1 MYIEYVIWNEVCN
14 IENEMLI
21 FNNESTLEKEN
32 ISEKKFKIIV
42 KINTL
47 SNIWNIIESVR
58 FKIWLRFSKFFRNSI
73 GMIYF
78 QKSWNNSE
86 KNYGLSFFYFP
97 RLPFFLWGNSK
108 KVV

>member
-14 IENEMLI
+14 FENEMLI

-58 FKIWLRFSKFFRNSI
+58 FKIWLRFSKFLRNSI

-78 QKSWNNSE
+78 QKSE
-86 KNYGLSFFYFP
+86 IIPKKIMDYLFP
-97 RLPFFLWGNSK
+97 IF
-108 KVV
+108 

>member
-14 IENEMLI
+14 FENEMLI

-47 SNIWNIIESVR
+47 SNTWNIIESVR
-58 FKIWLRFSKFFRNSI
+58 FKIWFRFSKFLRNSI
-73 GMIYF
+73 GMIWL
-78 QKSWNNSE
+78 SETWNNSE
-86 KNYGLSFFYFP
+86 KNYGLSFSYFL
-97 RLPFFLWGNSK
+97 RFLFLLWGNSK

>member
-14 IENEMLI
+14 FENEMLI

-47 SNIWNIIESVR
+47 SNTWNIIESVR
-58 FKIWLRFSKFFRNSI
+58 FKIWFRFSKFLRNSI

-78 QKSWNNSE
+78 QKSE
-86 KNYGLSFFYFP
+86 IIPKKIMDYLFP
-97 RLPFFLWGNSK
+97 IF
-108 KVV
+108 